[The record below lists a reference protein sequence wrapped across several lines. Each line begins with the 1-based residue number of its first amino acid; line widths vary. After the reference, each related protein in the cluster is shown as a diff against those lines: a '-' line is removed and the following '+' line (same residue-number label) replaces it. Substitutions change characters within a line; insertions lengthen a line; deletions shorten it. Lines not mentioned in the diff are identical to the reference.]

1 MQGLLEREIPVAQ
14 QPVGELKWDSVAGNP
29 HQRLLRGYLH
39 KTSNAL
45 CGIKGYASLIAQLGQ
60 DAEVH
65 ARWARKIIHEVER
78 MENLFASVDRLSG
91 MAGGTMTVAAGSDP
105 GLVVRLCLQ
114 EAVGRHLNLSVVGTP
129 ALKGRLLLPA
139 ADLAQVL
146 RDVLD
151 NAAEGGDGQAGPVQ
165 VEVTMGVGTSG
176 RVSISI
182 TDNAGGIPMHLGS
195 QVRDPFVTGKPG
207 HVGIGLSRV
216 ETILDMHGLDW
227 SLESDHGQGTTVTME
242 VAAGAKAG
250 ATLAGKAGDG
260 A

>member
-1 MQGLLEREIPVAQ
+1 MQGLLERDSTAARPL
-14 QPVGELKWDSVAGNP
+14 PGELKWDSVAGNP

-60 DAEVH
+60 DAALN

-91 MAGGTMTVAAGSDP
+91 MAAGPAAAAPAGSDP
-105 GLVVRLCLQ
+105 DLVLQLCLR
-114 EAVGRHLNLSVVGTP
+114 EAVRRHVNLSVGDAPVLG
-129 ALKGRLLLPA
+129 GRLLLPA

-146 RDVLD
+146 TDVLD
-151 NAAEGGDGQAGPVQ
+151 NAAEGGDGRAGR
-165 VEVTMGVGTSG
+165 VEVEVAAGVGTSG
-176 RVSISI
+176 RVTISI
-182 TDNAGGIPMHLGS
+182 TDNAGGIPLHLGD

-227 SLESDHGQGTTVTME
+227 SLESDHGRGTTVTME
-242 VAAGAKAG
+242 VATG
-250 ATLAGKAGDG
+250 ATASATRAGKA
-260 A
+260 